1 MSDGGKGS
9 SPRPFSVSQEVF
21 EQNWDRIFKKEKPIQ
36 ETFSKGDLRVNSMG
50 ILEQYS
56 EGYWQEVEN
65 RR

>member
-1 MSDGGKGS
+1 MDDVEKKSDTRKLVSTEIEKYFNVS
-9 SPRPFSVSQEVF
+9 SSRNQVTE
-21 EQNWDRIFKKEKPIQ
+21 E
-36 ETFSKGDLRVNSMG
+36 FSKGDLRVNSQG